1 MRLLTAFLVAAMAL
15 AGCSSAASLT
25 PAATLPLSLPSP
37 ATTEVP
43 EPTPT
48 GPSAPTRLPS
58 PPTLAPTEAPEPTPT
73 VPDEAP
79 TEKTECLVG
88 TWRVENLLELAQVV
102 FLGAGGGVPDDLA
115 IGGGD
120 LALSFG
126 QGGEA
131 VFAYNQLTMTG
142 EISAGGTT
150 LPLQIVV
157 NGRGQAS
164 YAIEGATV
172 TFSNLEAA
180 DLTVETSVGGQP
192 APQGVPP
199 EEFEIFEP
207 TKVTFGCDLDAA
219 EIGLPAAGS
228 ASMVLA
234 RVDS

>member
-1 MRLLTAFLVAAMAL
+1 MRRLSAFLVAAMVL
-15 AGCSSAASLT
+15 AGCSSPANLT
-25 PAATLPLSLPSP
+25 PAATLPLSLPTLAP
-37 ATTEVP
+37 TAVP

-48 GPSAPTRLPS
+48 APSAPTQPPS
-58 PPTLAPTEAPEPTPT
+58 PPTLAPTAVPEPTPT

-88 TWRVENLLELAQVV
+88 TWRVENLLELAQLV
-102 FLGAGGGVPDDLA
+102 FRGAGAGVPDDLA
-115 IGGGD
+115 IGGGE

-157 NGRGQAS
+157 TGRGQAS
-164 YAIEGATV
+164 YAIEGATM

-192 APQGVPP
+192 APLGVPP

-207 TKVTFGCDLDAA
+207 TRVTFGCDLDVAQ
-219 EIGLPAAGS
+219 IGLPAAGS

>member
-1 MRLLTAFLVAAMAL
+1 MRRLTAFLVAAMVL
-15 AGCSSAASLT
+15 AGCSGAANLT
-25 PAATLPLSLPSP
+25 PAATLPLSLPTLAP
-37 ATTEVP
+37 TAVP

-48 GPSAPTRLPS
+48 APSAPTQPPS
-58 PPTLAPTEAPEPTPT
+58 PPTLAPTAVPEPTPT

-88 TWRVENLLELAQVV
+88 MWRVENLLQLAQLV
-102 FLGAGGGVPDDLA
+102 FLGAGAGAPDDLA
-115 IGGGD
+115 IGGGE
-120 LALSFG
+120 LALRFG
-126 QGGEA
+126 PDGEA
-131 VFAYNQLTMTG
+131 VFAYNQLTITG
-142 EISAGGTT
+142 EISAGGTR

-192 APQGVPP
+192 APVGVPP
-199 EEFEIFEP
+199 EEFEVFDP
-207 TKVTFGCDLDAA
+207 TSVKFSCSPEAA
-219 EIGLPAAGS
+219 EMGLPAAGS